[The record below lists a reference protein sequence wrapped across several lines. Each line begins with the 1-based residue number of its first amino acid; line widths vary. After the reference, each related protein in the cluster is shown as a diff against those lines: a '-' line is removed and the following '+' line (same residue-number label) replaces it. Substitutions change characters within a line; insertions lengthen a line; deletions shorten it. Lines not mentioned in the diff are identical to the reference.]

1 MPIENE
7 ITATS
12 NSLVK
17 ETAKLAQK
25 KYRTETGLFLVEG
38 QKSVEEAFLQPEIE
52 FINIFVLKE
61 KAHKYPQI
69 GNKIITNEAVLKKI
83 STTQTAPEIVAVAR
97 QIKFKPEDIQS
108 KNKIILLENIKDS
121 GNLGTIIRT
130 CCALDVEA
138 IILAGETVD
147 IYNPKT
153 IRSAVGNMFKIP
165 FLEVQSV
172 EDAKKILPQHKFYAT
187 VVPQNG
193 TKSIKDIKINEKSV
207 ILFGSE
213 AFGLSENAI
222 RICDENITIPISQ
235 NVESLNL
242 STAVTICVWEL
253 FK

>member
-1 MPIENE
+1 M
-7 ITATS
+7 
-12 NSLVK
+12 
-17 ETAKLAQK
+17 
-25 KYRTETGLFLVEG
+25 
-38 QKSVEEAFLQPEIE
+38 
-52 FINIFVLKE
+52 
-61 KAHKYPQI
+61 
-69 GNKIITNEAVLKKI
+69 
-83 STTQTAPEIVAVAR
+83 AR